1 MLASISHDLRT
12 PLNFIKLMTEKCEE
26 EESLDTIKGILPMI
40 KSNCEMLM
48 SLINDILDHQQMQE
62 GKFRL
67 VPSNFSVST
76 LFDDK

>member
-26 EESLDTIKGILPMI
+26 EESLDIIKGILPMI

-48 SLINDILDHQQMQE
+48 SLINDILDH
-62 GKFRL
+62 
-67 VPSNFSVST
+67 
-76 LFDDK
+76 